1 MADICCYV
9 QIKKHLPGTE
19 AHQVHKDN
27 KQQGS
32 AGVGGAGVGGANQ
45 Y

>member
-1 MADICCYV
+1 MCA

-27 KQQGS
+27 KQQGG
-32 AGVGGAGVGGANQ
+32 AGMGGGMGGAMGGANQ